1 MLDETN
7 INGVPAYR
15 APMTTGGVYDATYWC
30 GWTDG
35 DDGYATI
42 PQEKLMPWLVRCF
55 QRRFSSVTPA
65 FIGANPSTAAI
76 ASLLEANA
84 QKSRTDEYG
93 ATTLVSH
100 PFPRCGGPQAFM
112 LMMAQR
118 APESLAHSIDKVT
131 LHGAAQFDL
140 HGNGWEVPEFFTG
153 ITWAAMAASGDGT
166 HSTAGYLLMTF
177 PELMAPGGIRGD
189 GPAKGGLGRLFN
201 TLVTVHGY
209 KDGELDSVDDGEIA
223 AAWMETAHALVP
235 PLEFE
240 VCFANAASRAREF
253 TMRLRILEARSP
265 HGNPTAADKM
275 EGEPTMLSRVCQIGG
290 CAPYLVRT
298 VGSCSPA
305 TFVECLATLGAA
317 MDPNYAGR
325 PASLQMLRGV
335 ERWLKE
341 HHATTLDEL
350 DVMRGQGKQIDRDA
364 SVQAVVKAA
373 TDGREFQRAAQATK
387 ASAASGSEER
397 GDAYS
402 RVMCSRLD
410 GVAVLELPRVVES
423 PEFGRLLQISRGFLD
438 SGAEDGKTNCLR
450 ILLSAATRGHPDAQ
464 PIPLMQQVGWGKLSA
479 TAVPSLCPFEGI
491 ADELSLL
498 LSRIVFS
505 KTAPA
510 RPPTPLGI
518 FAKQLRE
525 KDWGGMAEKSSSAS
539 VVDLHAALGV
549 GRRNQTGYF
558 LDVPLEQ
565 LYTKLAH
572 VRDTKEV
579 GVAVF
584 AALGFKAEGPQSWG
598 AFVDMLV
605 KDVESHYC
613 AGARESEI
621 AVQLRLVVL
630 GVLDLMAKR
639 LNAVR
644 YSSSVNPAPLAP
656 HAFEPTSAPVVKWK
670 QFMALLETQDQD
682 YFLQFGPEILAR
694 GDKPYFETS
703 PAPSAAAAAA
713 APRTSTRKRKSGD
726 MADDLP
732 LVTGQP
738 APDPLLGADGL
749 RGPTAEAANAA
760 RNQKDVATLREL
772 FPGYCAHHLYYHH
785 VRGRAGCKRADC
797 ELDHERPDGLDAA
810 LEGLEGPGRA

>member
-1 MLDETN
+1 MAGEVLPATLQLGHAGLHRRQPEHRGGREPLGGQRPEEQNRRVRCNDA
-7 INGVPAYR
+7 GVSPVPEVRWAAGLY
-15 APMTTGGVYDATYWC
+15 V
-30 GWTDG
+30 
-35 DDGYATI
+35 DDG
-42 PQEKLMPWLVRCF
+42 
-55 QRRFSSVTPA
+55 
-65 FIGANPSTAAI
+65 ST
-76 ASLLEANA
+76 
-84 QKSRTDEYG
+84 
-93 ATTLVSH
+93 
-100 PFPRCGGPQAFM
+100 
-112 LMMAQR
+112 

-387 ASAASGSEER
+387 ASATSGSEER

-402 RVMCSRLD
+402 RVMAL
-410 GVAVLELPRVVES
+410 VPHLPRVRAARGRRRPRHHPVHAPMALGGGATHLRS
-423 PEFGRLLQISRGFLD
+423 PQRGALRRAAPASGPRRHLERAHDQRAPLHRHRRGRPGGS
-438 SGAEDGKTNCLR
+438 
-450 ILLSAATRGHPDAQ
+450 P
-464 PIPLMQQVGWGKLSA
+464 
-479 TAVPSLCPFEGI
+479 
-491 ADELSLL
+491 
-498 LSRIVFS
+498 
-505 KTAPA
+505 PA
-510 RPPTPLGI
+510 RP
-518 FAKQLRE
+518 
-525 KDWGGMAEKSSSAS
+525 
-539 VVDLHAALGV
+539 
-549 GRRNQTGYF
+549 
-558 LDVPLEQ
+558 
-565 LYTKLAH
+565 
-572 VRDTKEV
+572 
-579 GVAVF
+579 
-584 AALGFKAEGPQSWG
+584 
-598 AFVDMLV
+598 
-605 KDVESHYC
+605 
-613 AGARESEI
+613 AR
-621 AVQLRLVVL
+621 
-630 GVLDLMAKR
+630 
-639 LNAVR
+639 
-644 YSSSVNPAPLAP
+644 
-656 HAFEPTSAPVVKWK
+656 H
-670 QFMALLETQDQD
+670 
-682 YFLQFGPEILAR
+682 
-694 GDKPYFETS
+694 
-703 PAPSAAAAAA
+703 
-713 APRTSTRKRKSGD
+713 APRR
-726 MADDLP
+726 
-732 LVTGQP
+732 V
-738 APDPLLGADGL
+738 
-749 RGPTAEAANAA
+749 
-760 RNQKDVATLREL
+760 
-772 FPGYCAHHLYYHH
+772 
-785 VRGRAGCKRADC
+785 
-797 ELDHERPDGLDAA
+797 
-810 LEGLEGPGRA
+810 